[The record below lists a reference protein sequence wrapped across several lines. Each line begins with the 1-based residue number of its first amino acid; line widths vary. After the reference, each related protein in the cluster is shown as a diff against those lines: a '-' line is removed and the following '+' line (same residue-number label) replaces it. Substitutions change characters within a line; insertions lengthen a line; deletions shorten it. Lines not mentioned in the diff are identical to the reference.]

1 MHSTSGAW
9 RLKTRRSAS
18 AGAPLT
24 GHKFLFSA
32 WTRRASMSSFH
43 SEAII
48 ANDLAA
54 DVTDDAAEIGL
65 QGFERPPRPLE
76 LLGMA

>member
-1 MHSTSGAW
+1 
-9 RLKTRRSAS
+9 
-18 AGAPLT
+18 
-24 GHKFLFSA
+24 
-32 WTRRASMSSFH
+32 MSSFH

-54 DVTDDAAEIGL
+54 DVTDDAAEMGV